1 MFVGFDVRRFSAGGV
16 LVLLV
21 LLAFV
26 VGACGGASGGGDG
39 TRYAVV
45 PGGPHPYFKPMKG
58 AVQDAQKDF
67 DLAQSVY
74 RVPESWDLDKQ
85 NETIRA
91 LAANGYNAF
100 AIFPGDVNGTNTTLK
115 ELDSNG
121 ASLISVGACV
131 SQPTEASFCLATDV
145 GNSAYIGTKKLI
157 DEMGGKGKIVHVT
170 GFLADPNTKLR
181 REAVEKAVDET
192 GGKVELVQTL
202 TDIDSPEAADKA
214 INNMLAARGD
224 KIDGIVA
231 TAYAPAVAAAKALGQ
246 SNQEIA
252 MVGIDDDPIVLDA
265 IRSGEISGTMVQ
277 NPYGQAYVSGYVL
290 DSMQSKGCEK
300 KKGAP
305 FSIDSGTLY
314 VNSDNI
320 DAYKQELED
329 ITKKLQDEFKNKYL
343 SCEA

>member
-1 MFVGFDVRRFSAGGV
+1 MGSQVRPLSAGGV
-16 LVLLV
+16 LMLLV

-26 VGACGGASGGGDG
+26 IGACGGASGGGDG

-45 PGGPHPYFKPMKG
+45 PGGPHPYFKPMEG
-58 AVQDAQKDF
+58 AVQDIKQDANLD
-67 DLAQSVY
+67 AAVY
-74 RVPESWDLDKQ
+74 QVPEAWSLDKQ

-91 LAANGYNAF
+91 LATKGYNAF

-157 DEMGGKGKIVHVT
+157 DEMGGEGKIVHVT

-202 TDIDSPEAADKA
+202 TDIDSPEAADEA

-231 TAYAPAVAAAKALGQ
+231 TAYAPAVAAAEALGQ
-246 SNQEIA
+246 SNEKIM

-277 NPYGQAYVSGYVL
+277 NPYGQAYLSGYIL
-290 DSMQSKGCEK
+290 DQMESHGCGK
-300 KKGAP
+300 ANGAP

-314 VNSDNI
+314 VDSDNI
-320 DAYKQELED
+320 DAYEQQLKD
-329 ITKKLQDEFKNKYL
+329 ITKKLQNKFKNEYL
-343 SCEA
+343 NCEA